1 MSGIR
6 VDSVA
11 LLKDLQELISIN
23 SVNPDLDENGP
34 GEKDIAFY
42 LEGLTRKMGFDVS
55 LQDLGKNRYNL
66 IAIRRGTGGG
76 RTLLLNGHMDT
87 VDVKNMTIAP
97 FEPELRDGRVYG
109 RGSLDMKGGIAS
121 ILSAS
126 RAVANSG
133 MTLKGDIILA
143 FVADEEY
150 KSIGTEAVAGKY
162 GAHGAV
168 ICEPT
173 DLQLVLAH
181 KGFTWERL
189 TFHGKA
195 AHGSR
200 SEEGVDAIMHA
211 GQFLSALDG
220 FHKNI
225 LMKRKH
231 PLLGSPS
238 VHASLITGGTGIST
252 YPDRCI
258 LELERR
264 TLPEE
269 TAEEVKDEISSLLVR
284 LGEEN
289 PDLRVDHDQY
299 FIRNPLEISDDDPL
313 VKCLKNSWRNFT
325 GTEVKI
331 GGFSGWADSAILNDN
346 GIPTVNFGP
355 SGKGLHSAEEYVDLQ
370 SVVDCARVL
379 TETIIS
385 YCSGEEAE

>member
-1 MSGIR
+1 MSGIYI
-6 VDSVA
+6 DSVS
-11 LLKDLQELISIN
+11 LLKELQELISIN
-23 SVNPDLDENGP
+23 SINPDLDENGP
-34 GEKDIAFY
+34 GEKNLALY
-42 LEGLTRKMGFDVS
+42 LEGLVRKIGFDVS
-55 LQDLGKNRYNL
+55 LQDLGNNRYNL
-66 IAIRRGTGGG
+66 IAFRRGTGGG
-76 RTLLLNGHMDT
+76 RTILLNGHMDT

-97 FEPELRDGRVYG
+97 FDPELRNGRVYG
-109 RGSLDMKGGIAS
+109 RGSLDMKGGIAA

-133 MTLKGDIILA
+133 MEVRGDIILA

-150 KSIGTEAVAGKY
+150 KSIGTEAFAQTY
-162 GAHGAV
+162 DADGAV

-225 LMKRKH
+225 LVKKKH
-231 PLLGSPS
+231 LLLGSPS
-238 VHASLITGGTGIST
+238 VHASLINGGTGIST

-264 TLPEE
+264 TLPGE
-269 TAEEVKDEISSLLVR
+269 TADAVKDEISSLLVR
-284 LGEEN
+284 LEEEN
-289 PDLRVDHDQY
+289 PDLRVDHDQH
-299 FIRNPLEISDDDPL
+299 FIRSPLEISEGDPL
-313 VKCLKNSWRNFT
+313 VRCLKTSWRKIA

-331 GGFSGWADSAILNDN
+331 GGFSGWADSAILNDS

-355 SGKGLHSAEEYVDLQ
+355 SGKGLHAAEEYVELQ

-385 YCSGEEAE
+385 YCSGEETE